1 MDSRLYSGFIAVA
14 ELASVTLAAQRL
26 NLTQSALSRQIKTL
40 EASVGLKLFEKAG
53 RGLRLTPSGEA
64 VLARVDAVLSAERSL
79 RSLADDLKADQA
91 GLLRIGACSQMIER
105 YLPGF
110 LPRWMAEN
118 AGIEVRLEDGGGPEL
133 LERLQGGAV
142 HLAISA
148 APTTLPD
155 GIAQVALGRLAFMA
169 VARPE
174 HLPAGD
180 GPIDMDVVL
189 DRAILTL
196 NRRHAS
202 REVFDAACRLLGR
215 VPQVAM
221 ESYSPHSLFAMAEGG
236 LGIAVVPSSAR
247 NFGAAL
253 AARPIALNGATVEF
267 AICALWN
274 RRAPMPAYGH
284 RFVAALSDHVAHEE
298 DPAHRQGKVRLVA
311 RSARDVPEDEARR
324 SAGT

>member
-14 ELASVTLAAQRL
+14 ELSSVTLAAQRL
-26 NLTQSALSRQIKTL
+26 NLTQSALSRQIKAL

-53 RGLRLTPSGEA
+53 RGLRLTPAGEA
-64 VLARVDAVLSAERSL
+64 LKGRVDAVLSAERAL

-110 LPRWMAEN
+110 LPQWMAEN
-118 AGIEVRLEDGGGPEL
+118 AGIEIRLEDGGGPDL
-133 LERLQGGAV
+133 LERLRAGAV
-142 HLAISA
+142 HLAVSA
-148 APTTLPD
+148 APTVLPD
-155 GIAQVALGRLAFMA
+155 GIAQVPLGRLAFLA

-174 HLPAGD
+174 LLPAGD
-180 GPIDMDVVL
+180 GPIDMADLL
-189 DRAILTL
+189 DRTILTL

-215 VPQVAM
+215 VPQIAM

-236 LGIAVVPSSAR
+236 MGVAVVPSSAQR
-247 NFGAAL
+247 FGPGL
-253 AARPIALNGATVEF
+253 RARPIALKGAAAEF
-267 AICALWN
+267 SICALWN

-284 RFVAALSDHVAHEE
+284 RFVEALSAHIARIEGAALPEAKVHRLLR
-298 DPAHRQGKVRLVA
+298 PAV
-311 RSARDVPEDEARR
+311 RR
-324 SAGT
+324 SVAD

>member
-40 EASVGLKLFEKAG
+40 ESSVGLKLFEKAG
-53 RGLRLTPSGEA
+53 RGLRLTPAGEA
-64 VLARVDAVLSAERSL
+64 LKARVDAVLTAERSL

-110 LPRWMAEN
+110 LPQWMAEN
-118 AGIEVRLEDGGGPEL
+118 TGIEIRLEDGGGPEL
-133 LERLQGGAV
+133 LERLRAGAV
-142 HLAISA
+142 HLAVSA
-148 APTTLPD
+148 APSVLPD
-155 GIAQVALGRLAFMA
+155 GIAQVPLGRLEFMA
-169 VARPE
+169 VARPDL
-174 HLPAGD
+174 LPTGD
-180 GPIDMDVVL
+180 GPIDMADVL
-189 DRAILTL
+189 DRTILTL

-236 LGIAVVPSSAR
+236 MGVAVVPSSAQR
-247 NFGAAL
+247 FGPGL
-253 AARPIALNGATVEF
+253 EARPIALKESTVEF
-267 AICALWN
+267 SICALWN

-284 RFVAALSDHVAHEE
+284 RFVEALSAHIALVEGAPQPQAKVHRLPR
-298 DPAHRQGKVRLVA
+298 PAL
-311 RSARDVPEDEARR
+311 RR
-324 SAGT
+324 TAAE

>member
-40 EASVGLKLFEKAG
+40 ETAVGLKLFEKVG
-53 RGLRLTPSGEA
+53 RGLRLTTAGEA
-64 VLARVDAVLSAERSL
+64 LKARVDAVLTAERSL

-110 LPRWMAEN
+110 LPQWMAEN
-118 AGIEVRLEDGGGPEL
+118 TGIEIRLEDGGGPEL
-133 LERLQGGAV
+133 LERLRAGAV
-142 HLAISA
+142 HLAVSA
-148 APTTLPD
+148 APSVLPD
-155 GIAQVALGRLAFMA
+155 GIAQVPLGRLEFMA
-169 VARPE
+169 VARPDL
-174 HLPAGD
+174 LPAGN
-180 GPIDMDVVL
+180 GPIDMADVL
-189 DRAILTL
+189 DRTILTL

-236 LGIAVVPSSAR
+236 MGVAVVPSSAQR
-247 NFGAAL
+247 FGPGL
-253 AARPIALNGATVEF
+253 VARPIALKESTVEF
-267 AICALWN
+267 SICALWN

-284 RFVAALSDHVAHEE
+284 RFVEALSAHIALVEGMPQPLAGVHRLPH
-298 DPAHRQGKVRLVA
+298 PAQ
-311 RSARDVPEDEARR
+311 RR
-324 SAGT
+324 TAAE